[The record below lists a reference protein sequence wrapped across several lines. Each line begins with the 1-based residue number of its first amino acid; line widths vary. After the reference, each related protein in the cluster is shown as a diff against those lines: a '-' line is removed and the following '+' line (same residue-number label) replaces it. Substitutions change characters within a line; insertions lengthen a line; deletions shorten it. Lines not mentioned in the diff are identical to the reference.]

1 MKRCVALLMTLIL
14 MLCLSS
20 SVAEQADTP
29 SILVV
34 VFSRAGENWQVG
46 VIEEGNTMKMAK
58 IIAEQLHADLFEIVP
73 EIPYPI
79 EYEAMKDVA
88 QQELDDDARPDYV
101 GDAEKW
107 ETIDTVFIGYPIWW
121 GGMPKIVQHF
131 LEEHDFSGKTVVP
144 FNTHGGSGQGG
155 TQTVIEQML
164 TGAKVLKGLA
174 VNGVQAQNDPEKTL
188 QDVESWLKSIG
199 LSE

>member
-1 MKRCVALLMTLIL
+1 
-14 MLCLSS
+14 
-20 SVAEQADTP
+20 
-29 SILVV
+29 
-34 VFSRAGENWQVG
+34 
-46 VIEEGNTMKMAK
+46 MKMAK
-58 IIAEQLHADLFEIVP
+58 IIAEQLNAEVFEIVP
-73 EIPYPI
+73 EVPYPVG
-79 EYEAMKDVA
+79 YEEMKDIA
-88 QQELDDDARPDYV
+88 QKELDEDARPVYV
-101 GDAEKW
+101 GDVENW
-107 ETIDTVFIGYPIWW
+107 ESVDTVLIGYPIWW

-131 LEEHDFSGKTVVP
+131 LEDHDFTGTTVVP

>member
-1 MKRCVALLMTLIL
+1 MKRLLALLTALML
-14 MLCLSS
+14 MLCLSP
-20 SVAEQADTP
+20 SVAEQAGEP

-34 VFSRAGENWQVG
+34 VFSHAGENWQVG
-46 VIEEGNTMKMAK
+46 VVEEGNTMKMAK
-58 IIAEQLHADLFEIVP
+58 IIAEQLHAELFEIVP
-73 EIPYPI
+73 EIPYPVG
-79 EYEAMKDVA
+79 YEEMKDIA
-88 QQELDDDARPDYV
+88 QKELDEDARPAYV
-101 GDAEKW
+101 GDVENW
-107 ETIDTVFIGYPIWW
+107 ETVDTVFIGYPIWW
-121 GGMPKIVQHF
+121 GGMPKIVQRF
-131 LEEHDFSGKTVVP
+131 LENHDFTGKTVIP